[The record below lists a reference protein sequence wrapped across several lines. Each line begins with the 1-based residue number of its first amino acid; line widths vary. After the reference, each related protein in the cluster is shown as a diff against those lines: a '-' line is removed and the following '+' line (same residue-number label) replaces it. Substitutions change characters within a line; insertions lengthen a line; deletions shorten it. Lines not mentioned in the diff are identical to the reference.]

1 MGVDIK
7 SRSPIRTAGR
17 IEKNNCHVICPNNGR
32 IGTEFKGL
40 VLLFV
45 VGTNYAI

>member
-1 MGVDIK
+1 MSVDIK
-7 SRSPIRTAGR
+7 SRRPIRTAGR
-17 IEKNNCHVICPNNGR
+17 IDHNCHVVCPNNGR
-32 IGTEFKGL
+32 IGTEFEDL